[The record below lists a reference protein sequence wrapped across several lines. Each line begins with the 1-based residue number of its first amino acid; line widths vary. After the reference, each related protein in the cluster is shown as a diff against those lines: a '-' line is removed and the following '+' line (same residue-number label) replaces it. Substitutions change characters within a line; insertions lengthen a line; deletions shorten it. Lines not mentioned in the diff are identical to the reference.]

1 MAGLY
6 DVDRVVTFD
15 SSFSSPEGERDHLL
29 TGKSVSTTVQQ
40 AVAYAKFH
48 PENAYVPQTVLLDF
62 IHEQQ
67 GKERFE
73 DRRRQVCGFE
83 FKGSQYC
90 VSIHGADRR
99 QLRVLCTGDGD
110 DTLLRDRFGVYHHQ
124 SAVEELYCNSP
135 GRGEPYRF
143 PELFQAPLLAVR
155 TAGSIDYCKIVSES
169 RNSGREELVRL
180 SPVEGVPM
188 TCSTRTR
195 DFSWSQYLTTCGVVL
210 EDSGILSQTDVCD
223 SKQSRYRTCVV
234 DGYAGGSADGIL
246 GIRCC
251 ESSPLH
257 PDLAM
262 VAWQDVLLR
271 VDFREKTSILSHE
284 NKFKTL
290 EFYNFA
296 REQTYLTSFAVAH
309 RGVCSNQ
316 YAIAAATPM
325 HVHMFDLR
333 MSARPVVSW
342 ENKLKPHL
350 FRMSTWRDVQA
361 SYLDS
366 MKFVSLGGSED
377 ALVSSESF
385 HGTSMLLRWRNKE
398 EYPALRVSEG
408 EIQEVKPTD
417 SIDRMY
423 ESISE
428 SLSFVWKPIS
438 MQKLEPVGPR
448 LLYNDFYPP
457 CMVTIVERQEN
468 IELAEQYKIE
478 CLGRQA
484 RYLPPKSQKTQ
495 RDFGVAVINTSWDTE
510 KTVCNPT
517 ILRLISSGDIV
528 IGSIGL
534 EESAQGNVSEHV
546 TFTPAIPSSTTSVS
560 ISARKKTASQSN
572 DDASESGKEEI
583 NFESSG
589 FSHAFGT

>member
-15 SSFSSPEGERDHLL
+15 SFSSPEGERDLL

-48 PENAYVPQTVLLDF
+48 PENEYVPQTVLLDLL
-62 IHEQQ
+62 HEQQ

-73 DRRRQVCGFE
+73 DRRSQLCGFE

-90 VSIHGADRR
+90 VSVHGADRR
-99 QLRVLCTGDGD
+99 QLRVLCVGGGDE
-110 DTLLRDRFGVYHHQ
+110 RWFPDRFGVYHHK

-143 PELFQAPLLAVR
+143 PELFQVPLLAAR
-155 TAGSIDYCKIVSES
+155 TAGSIDYYKIIVDS
-169 RNSGREELVRL
+169 RDSGREELVRL
-180 SPVEGVPM
+180 SSVEGVST

-195 DFSWSQYLTTCGVVL
+195 DFSWSQYVTTCGVVL
-210 EDSGILSQTDVCD
+210 DDSGILSQTDVCD
-223 SKQSRYRTCVV
+223 SKKSRYRTCVV

-271 VDFREKTSILSHE
+271 VDFREKTSILTHK
-284 NKFKTL
+284 NNVKTL
-290 EFYNFA
+290 EFYNFG

-309 RGVCSNQ
+309 RGVCANH
-316 YAIAAATPM
+316 YTTAAATPS

-333 MSARPVVSW
+333 MSDRPVVSW
-342 ENKLKPHL
+342 ENKMKPHL
-350 FRMSTWRDVQA
+350 FRMSAWRDVQA

-366 MKFVSLGGSED
+366 MKFVSLGGKED
-377 ALVSSESF
+377 ALVSSDSF
-385 HGTSMLLRWRNKE
+385 YGTSMLLRWRNKE
-398 EYPALRVSEG
+398 EYPALYVSDG
-408 EIQEVKPTD
+408 KIQEIKSVD
-417 SIDRMY
+417 SIDRTH
-423 ESISE
+423 ESISK

-438 MQKLEPVGPR
+438 MQKIEPVGPH

-457 CMVTIVERQEN
+457 CMVDIVERQEN

-484 RYLPPKSQKTQ
+484 RYLPPKNQKMQ
-495 RDFGVAVINTSWDTE
+495 RDFGVAIINASWDKE
-510 KTVCNPT
+510 KTVFNPT
-517 ILRLISSGDIV
+517 ILRFISSGDIV

-534 EESAQGNVSEHV
+534 EERAQGDDSEHV
-546 TFTPAIPSSTTSVS
+546 TCTAAVPSSAASLSVS
-560 ISARKKTASQSN
+560 ARNNSVSQSN
-572 DDASESGKEEI
+572 DDAYDSEQGEI

-589 FSHAFGT
+589 FAHAFGT